1 MGAITTQLMTFEE
14 FQNLPDEICRHSE
27 LRHGELVEIPP
38 PVRQHVWVQQH
49 LVRLLAVRADNDAV
63 VGMEIPFKPML
74 QYEYYRADGAYVSA
88 ERWRN
93 SNPKFLDGS
102 PELVIEILSPSNTPA
117 EMNDQR
123 KLFLE
128 TGCLQFWA
136 VDYKLRLIDVST
148 PDGITTT
155 YSSGQSIPLSLF
167 DGGALAV
174 DEIFAGLS

>member
-14 FQNLPDEICRHSE
+14 FQKLPDEVCRKSE
-27 LRHGELVEIPP
+27 LRHGELVEMPP
-38 PVRQHVWVQQH
+38 PVREHVWVQQH
-49 LVRLLAVRADNDAV
+49 LVRLLAGRADNDAV
-63 VGMEIPFKPML
+63 VGMEIPFKPARE
-74 QYEYYRADGAYVSA
+74 YEYYKADVAYVSA

-93 SNPKFLDGS
+93 SGPKVLEGS
-102 PELVIEILSPSNTPA
+102 PELVIEILSPSNTVA
-117 EMNDQR
+117 EMNDR
-123 KLFLE
+123 RRLFLE

-155 YSSGQSIPLSLF
+155 YSSGQSIPLPLSAG
-167 DGGALAV
+167 DTLAA